1 VTIIGAMP
9 MYKHLLVP
17 IDASVLSEGL
27 VSCAIEAASRAGA
40 RIIFFHASPDYAE
53 SSDGALAHAAWPA
66 DYQNLANAQSL
77 KLLAKAE
84 AAARVAGVVCNSA
97 SAPSARPHEA
107 IHQAAVEYDC
117 DLIFIASRSR
127 GKVAR
132 LLHRSVTSRLLEVS
146 TLPVL
151 VASGQ
156 ARGPLTDEE
165 IAVTAVRDEHRSL
178 AAVLQALKEVI
189 QQAGMIGLPADIR
202 LLRAMLFYVD
212 AFPERLHHP
221 KEEIYLYRKLRER
234 APEYSALLD
243 SLQHD
248 HDTGG
253 ARLQELREALDVLA
267 QNPVSGLKEF
277 LAVVDEFTVRQLRH
291 MSVEEQSLLPAARAH
306 LKPADWTEIKH
317 AFQDNADPRFGADAD
332 EPFDHLLGR
341 LLSLARGHIG

>member
-1 VTIIGAMP
+1 

-40 RIIFFHASPDYAE
+40 RITFFHASPDYAE

-84 AAARVAGVVCNSA
+84 IAARVAGVACNTA
-97 SAPSARPHEA
+97 SAASARPHEA
-107 IHQAAVEYDC
+107 IHQAAIEFGC

-132 LLHRSVTSRLLEVS
+132 LLHRSVTSRLLEAS

-151 VASGQ
+151 IVSGQ
-156 ARGPLTDEE
+156 ARGPLSDEE
-165 IAVTAVRDEHRSL
+165 VAVTALRDEHRSL

-189 QQAGMIGLPADIR
+189 QQASLTGRPADIR
-202 LLRAMLFYVD
+202 LLRAMLFYID

-221 KEEIYLYRKLRER
+221 KEEIYLYSKLRER
-234 APEYSALLD
+234 ASEYNSLLD

-253 ARLQELREALDVLA
+253 ARLQELREALDVLEKD
-267 QNPVSGLKEF
+267 PVSGLSEF
-277 LAVVDEFTVRQLRH
+277 LAAVDEFAARQLRH
-291 MSVEEQSLLPAARAH
+291 MSIEEQSLLPAARAH
-306 LKPADWTEIKH
+306 LTPADWTEIKH

-332 EPFDHLLGR
+332 EPFEHLLGR
-341 LLSLARGHIG
+341 LLSLARGHSSSADSIE